1 MSRKY
6 NSSPEVPTEVL
17 VNRLKELSSAITTGR
32 DALEREFTMR
42 IPAECDRDADLVL
55 SEAAKRLERY
65 DKLLHADKLEWK
77 CTK

>member
-6 NSSPEVPTEVL
+6 NNSTEVPTEVL
-17 VNRLKELSSAITTGR
+17 VSRLKELSKALTTGR
-32 DALEREFTMR
+32 DAQEREFTMC
-42 IPAECDRDADLVL
+42 IPAECDRDADIVL